1 MNKHTENYILKR
13 GTSMKKRSVFIG
25 LGLLSIF
32 FVVGFITI
40 SLFSPIKSTIII
52 SGSMEPVLKTNSM
65 VFTDYSIPF
74 EDIEKGDIIRYDNG
88 EIDRNVVHRVF
99 QVNYIDGKK
108 TILTKGD
115 NNEFM
120 DSWVVTEENY
130 KAKVVGNTTI
140 LKPVVD
146 LFYGDITKLGSSD
159 LALRS
164 MILCMFLIVLVISVV
179 FVIYKLSKK
188 RFKEVNSMYNNN
200 NEICVEFTHGR
211 KNKCKTNFKG
221 SINKILVSGL
231 VLTTLLGTTT
241 PAFAAELPNKFT
253 DNNISIA
260 QEYGV
265 SVEDSISNIRNT
277 IKAIEDMKANGS
289 ISTEQIETL
298 AKQIYVLEMAVKSSN
313 TDVSKEVISVLDSAE
328 IAIKGLSG
336 VKDVEIAI
344 ISTRASLGI
353 DTATVQNKSQGKYPT
368 TSFDDLN
375 QAKWASEY
383 IMLCLQHGAI
393 AGTRVADENGVSSF
407 KPNDNVT
414 LGQFLAVITRLISP
428 DKIQGDAGV
437 HWATPNYNAAVQS
450 NIIRGSDFESS
461 PASLNS
467 NLSRQDMAY
476 ILVNAAKA
484 NGETLESIP
493 DVNLLMSDYNSIN
506 PSRQDAVKRAYSNGL
521 LMGDTQ
527 GKFNPHNTMTRAQ
540 MATVVC
546 RLMEYAPR
554 DTAPTPT
561 PQIESKYVV
570 SAAGETQGMLRSE
583 YSRQYEVQALQSVRT
598 GEDNK
603 GVYVTFTAPTL
614 PSEIQNDFTFNFNAA
629 VTKPDGDYFADRIR
643 VNLKSGES
651 RTVYFVSYQDTGVK
665 SSQIGIMHIG
675 IAIENSE
682 GKSMFT
688 RSIENNDKSNAY
700 GVWYD
705 GSTETTSL
713 DSSAVWQSIGK

>member
-1 MNKHTENYILKR
+1 
-13 GTSMKKRSVFIG
+13 MKKRSVFIG
-25 LGLLSIF
+25 LGLLSIL
-32 FVVGFITI
+32 FVVSFITI

-108 TILTKGD
+108 TVLTKGD
-115 NNEFM
+115 NNDFM

-159 LALRS
+159 LAIRS
-164 MILCMFLIVLVISVV
+164 TILCTFLVVLMISVV
-179 FVIYKLSKK
+179 FVIYKISKK
-188 RFKEVNSMYNNN
+188 RFKEVNSMYSNN

-221 SINKILVSGL
+221 SINKVLVSGL
-231 VLTTLLGTTT
+231 VLSTLLGATP
-241 PAFAAELPNKFT
+241 PAFAVEAPYQSI
-253 DNNISIA
+253 DNNIAIT

-265 SVEDSISNIRNT
+265 SVEDSIQNIKNT
-277 IKAIEDMKANGS
+277 VKAIEDMKASGS
-289 ISTEQIETL
+289 ISTDQIETL
-298 AKQIYVLEMAVKSSN
+298 AKQIYGLEMAVKSSN

-328 IAIKGLSG
+328 AAIKGLSG
-336 VKDVEIAI
+336 VQDVEIAI
-344 ISTRASLGI
+344 VTTRASLNI
-353 DTATVQNKSQGKYPT
+353 DGVTVQTKSQGNPT

-428 DKIQGDAGV
+428 DKIHGDTGV
-437 HWATPNYNAAVQS
+437 HWAVPNYNAAIQS
-450 NIIRGSDFESS
+450 NIIRGSDFEST

-467 NLSRQDMAY
+467 NLSREDMAY
-476 ILVNAAKA
+476 ILVNAARV

-506 PSRQDAVKRAYSNGL
+506 PSRQDSVKRAYSNGL
-521 LMGDTQ
+521 LMGDNQ

-554 DTAPTPT
+554 DATPT
-561 PQIESKYVV
+561 PLPQVENKYTV

-583 YSRQYEVQALQSVRT
+583 YSRQYEIQALQSVRT
-598 GEDNK
+598 GEDSK

-614 PSEIQNDFTFNFNAA
+614 PTEIQNAFTFEFVADVNKSN
-629 VTKPDGDYFADRIR
+629 GDYFADRIR

-651 RTVYFVSYQDTGVK
+651 KTVYFVSYEDTGVK
-665 SSQIGIMHIG
+665 SSQIGEISVGVMVD
-675 IAIENSE
+675 NSE
-682 GKSMFT
+682 GKHMFV
-688 RSIENNDKSNAY
+688 RSIYSTDKQTAY
-700 GVWYD
+700 GTWYD
-705 GSTETTSL
+705 GSYDNISM
-713 DSSAVWQSIGK
+713 DSSAVWRGIGK

>member
-1 MNKHTENYILKR
+1 
-13 GTSMKKRSVFIG
+13 MKKRSVFIG
-25 LGLLSIF
+25 LGLLDIII
-32 FVVGFITI
+32 VVLFII
-40 SLFSPIKSTIII
+40 GSLNSPVKSTIII
-52 SGSMEPVLKTNSM
+52 SGSMEPVLQTNSM
-65 VFTDYSIPF
+65 IFTDYSIPF

-88 EIDRNVVHRVF
+88 ETDRNVVHRVF
-99 QVNYIDGKK
+99 QVNYLNGKK

-146 LFYGDITKLGSSD
+146 LFYGDITKLNSFD

-179 FVIYKLSKK
+179 LVIYKLSKK
-188 RFKEVNSMYNNN
+188 KFKEGNYMCSNN

-221 SINKILVSGL
+221 SINKVLVSSL
-231 VLTTLLGTTT
+231 VLSTLLGTTT
-241 PAFAAELPNKFT
+241 PAFAAELPYQNT
-253 DNNISIA
+253 DNNITIA

-265 SVEDSISNIRNT
+265 SVEDSIQNIKNT
-277 IKAIEDMKANGS
+277 VKAIEEMKEIGS
-289 ISTEQIETL
+289 ISTEEIETL
-298 AKQIYVLEMAVKSSN
+298 AKQIYALETAVRSSS
-313 TDVSKEVISVLDSAE
+313 TDILKEVVSVLNSAE
-328 IAIKGLSG
+328 TAIKGLSG

-344 ISTRASLGI
+344 ITTRASLGI
-353 DTATVQNKSQGKYPT
+353 EDSISVSNKTQGNYPT
-368 TSFDDLN
+368 TSFDDIG
-375 QAKWASEY
+375 QHWASES

-393 AGTRVADENGVSSF
+393 AGVRNADENGVSSF
-407 KPNDNVT
+407 KPNDQVT
-414 LGQFLAVITRLISP
+414 LGQFLAVITRLVAP
-428 DKIQGDAGV
+428 DKIQGDTSS

-450 NIIRGSDFESS
+450 NIIRSSDFESS
-461 PASLNS
+461 PASLNA

-493 DVNLLMSDYNSIN
+493 DVNLLMSDYNSIS
-506 PSRQDAVKRAYSNGL
+506 PSRQDAVEKAYSNGL
-521 LMGDTQ
+521 LAGDTQ

-554 DTAPTPT
+554 DAAPTPT
-561 PQIESKYVV
+561 PQVENKYISDEGQTMGMLLSKY
-570 SAAGETQGMLRSE
+570 SREYET
-583 YSRQYEVQALQSVRT
+583 QALQSVRT
-598 GEDNK
+598 GEDSK

-614 PSEIQNDFTFNFNAA
+614 PTEIQNDFTFNFNAA
-629 VTKPDGDYFADRIR
+629 VTRPNGDYFADRIR

-651 RTVYFVSYQDTGVK
+651 KTVYFVSYENTGVK
-665 SSQIGIMHIG
+665 SSQIGDMHVG

-700 GVWYD
+700 GIWYD

-713 DSSAVWQSIGK
+713 NSSAVWVGINK

>member
-1 MNKHTENYILKR
+1 MR
-13 GTSMKKRSVFIG
+13 KRSVLIG
-25 LGLLSIF
+25 LGVLSILI
-32 FVVGFITI
+32 VVGFII
-40 SLFSPIKSTIII
+40 SSFNSPVKSTIII

-99 QVNYIDGKK
+99 QVNYIDGRK

-146 LFYGDITKLGSSD
+146 LFYGDITKLSSFD

-164 MILCMFLIVLVISVV
+164 MILCMFLIVLVILVV
-179 FVIYKLSKK
+179 LIIYKIRKK
-188 RFKEVNSMYNNN
+188 RFKEVNSMYNSN

-211 KNKCKTNFKG
+211 KNKCKTIFKG
-221 SINKILVSGL
+221 SLNKVLVSGL
-231 VLTTLLGTTT
+231 VLSTLIGATT
-241 PAFAAELPNKFT
+241 PAFAAEIPNKIM
-253 DNNISIA
+253 DNDIA
-260 QEYGV
+260 ITQEYGV
-265 SVEDSISNIRNT
+265 SVEDSIQNIKNT
-277 IKAIEDMKANGS
+277 VKAIEDMKLNGS

-298 AKQIYVLEMAVKSSN
+298 AKQIYALESAVRSSK
-313 TDVSKEVISVLDSAE
+313 TDISKEVVSVLDSAE
-328 IAIKGLSG
+328 TAIKGLSG

-344 ISTRASLGI
+344 ISVKASLGI
-353 DTATVQNKSQGKYPT
+353 DTVSVNNKSQGNYPT
-368 TSFDDLN
+368 TSFDDLKD
-375 QAKWASEY
+375 ATWASEY
-383 IMLCLQHGAI
+383 IMLCLQHGAVS
-393 AGTRVADENGVSSF
+393 GTRNADENGVSSF
-407 KPNDNVT
+407 KPNDQVT
-414 LGQFLAVITRLISP
+414 LGQFLAVITRLVAA
-428 DKIQGDAGV
+428 DKIQGDTSA

-450 NIIRGSDFESS
+450 NIIRSSDFEST
-461 PASLNS
+461 PASLNA

-476 ILVNAAKA
+476 ILVGAAKA

-493 DVNLLMSDYNSIN
+493 DVNLLMSDYNSIS
-506 PSRQDAVKRAYSNGL
+506 PTRQDAVKRAYSNGL
-521 LMGDTQ
+521 LVGDTQ
-527 GKFNPHNTMTRAQ
+527 GKFNPYSTMTRAQ

-554 DTAPTPT
+554 DAAPTPT
-561 PQIESKYVV
+561 PQVEDKYVV

-598 GEDNK
+598 GEDSK

-629 VTKPDGDYFADRIR
+629 VTKPNGDYFADRIR

-651 RTVYFVSYQDTGVK
+651 KTVYFISYQDTGVK
-665 SSQIGIMHIG
+665 SSQIGNMHIG

-700 GVWYD
+700 GIWYD

-713 DSSAVWQSIGK
+713 DSSAIWKGINK